1 MMESCSKLEGGL
13 STIDEKGNVL
23 PEVLE
28 ILKIAKEKNGNLFG
42 EHWSRAECALSKKTK
57 DIEIPFFLNHAI
69 SEARPD
75 CMPISKL
82 KGCAENGAYI
92 EIDVMHTPPSFTR
105 RSPMQKFP

>member
-1 MMESCSKLEGGL
+1 MAICP
-13 STIDEKGNVL
+13 GNT
-23 PEVLE
+23 
-28 ILKIAKEKNGNLFG
+28 G
-42 EHWSRAECALSKKTK
+42 AEQNVALSKKTK

-69 SEARPD
+69 SEARPYS
-75 CMPISKL
+75 MPISKL